1 MIDLQIHSNYSDGSN
16 SPTELVQLAKE
27 LDLHAIALTDH
38 DTVEGIP
45 EFLQAGEQ
53 FGINTIPGVEI
64 SVDTDLPANGHVHML
79 GLFVDIQDR
88 ELRQKLDFLRNHR
101 TIRAEKMVQKLNN
114 LGIDISFS
122 EVLDEA
128 GAGSIG
134 RPHIAKILLK
144 KDYVSTLQSSFNKYI
159 GKGRPAFVE
168 KVKFRENKAIQMIKD
183 SGGLA
188 ILAHP
193 HIMNYPT
200 LDHMLAKVLELQA
213 CGLDGLEIYY
223 PGMSVKVVQALTVLA
238 EEHDLLISGG
248 SDFHG
253 ENKEGI
259 SMGSGRGD
267 LNIPDQVYEDLKNR
281 WESLRLKQKYAL

>member
-53 FGINTIPGVEI
+53 FGINTVPGVEI

-79 GLFVDIQDR
+79 GLFVDSQDR

-101 TIRAEKMVQKLNN
+101 IIRAEKMVKKLNN
-114 LGIDISFS
+114 LGIDTSFS
-122 EVLDEA
+122 EVLEEA
-128 GAGSIG
+128 GEGSIG

-144 KDYVSTLQSSFNKYI
+144 KGYVSTLQSSFYKYI

-168 KVKFRENKAIQMIKD
+168 KVKFRENEAIQMIKD

-193 HIMNYPT
+193 HIMNYPN
-200 LDHMLAKVLELQA
+200 LDKMLQKVLELQA
-213 CGLDGLEIYY
+213 CGLDGVEVYY
-223 PGMSVKVVQALTVLA
+223 PGMPVKVVQALTTLV

-281 WESLRLKQKYAL
+281 WETLRLNRKYAL